1 MKMQLA
7 LALSFALASLSLAG
21 CGGGA
26 TGSLVIDGQPA
37 QINDCESGEHERVDN
52 AVTLTTSRGTFRFTR
67 TADGRAEISY
77 LVSGLATPGGIPIP
91 VQRRNVISNCGTM
104 TLTREGYMQGGV
116 YPVSGEATVEC
127 SNLGTSDPD
136 PHSFSGSFSF
146 DRCR

>member
-1 MKMQLA
+1 MKMQLS
-7 LALSFALASLSLAG
+7 LAVAFLMLAG

-67 TADGRAEISY
+67 TADGQTEISY
-77 LVSGLATPGGIPIP
+77 LVSAVVDPLGIPIP
-91 VQRRNVISNCGTM
+91 LQRRNVISNCGPM

-127 SNLGTSDPD
+127 SNLGTSDPN
-136 PHSFSGSFSF
+136 PHSFRGSFSF